1 MNATRKLKTDYHLL
15 AIILAMLAIGL
26 LILYSASTVVS
37 YSKFQTNG
45 YYFSHQL
52 LYGAVPGL
60 VVLYICSRLDYHR
73 WQKLAPFIILAC
85 ILALV
90 AVLIPGTGYQ
100 VGNARRWLSIGPVSL
115 QVAEFAK
122 LGLIIYVASWFDKRS
137 AEIKNFSTGMIP
149 LLSMIIVVL
158 GLIFLEP
165 DIGTMI
171 VTGMI
176 AITMLFVGGSQIKHL
191 MWIVG
196 GAIAALAVVVK
207 LEPYRVAR
215 FTTFLNPS
223 VDPTGVGYQI
233 NQALLAIGAGGFF
246 GYGYGQ
252 SRQKYNFLPEPMG
265 DSIFA
270 ITAEELGFL
279 RAALIIA
286 LYLVFALRALKV
298 AKHAPDT
305 FGRMLAIGVAAW
317 IFFQA
322 IINIGAISGV
332 LPLTGVPLPLV
343 SYGSSA
349 LIATLAGLGILL
361 NVSKQSRIYG

>member
-1 MNATRKLKTDYHLL
+1 MIVTRKLKPDYRLL
-15 AIILAMLAIGL
+15 TIILTMLAVGL

-37 YSKFQTNG
+37 YSKFQSNTS
-45 YYFSHQL
+45 YFIHQL
-52 LYGAVPGL
+52 LYGAIPGL
-60 VVLYICSRLDYHR
+60 VALYICSKIDYHK
-73 WQKLAPFIILAC
+73 WQKLAPFIIIAS
-85 ILALV
+85 ILALA
-90 AVLIPGTGYQ
+90 AVLIPGMGYE
-100 VGNARRWLSIGPVSL
+100 VGNARRWLLIGPVSL

-122 LGLIIYVASWFDKRS
+122 LGLIIYIASWLDKRS
-137 AEIKNFSTGMIP
+137 AEIKNFSTGLIP
-149 LLSMIIVVL
+149 LLVMIAVVL
-158 GLIFLEP
+158 GLIFFEP

-171 VTGMI
+171 VVGLI

-191 MWIVG
+191 MWVVG
-196 GAIAALAVVVK
+196 GALAALVVIVK
-207 LEPYRVAR
+207 MEPYRVAR

-223 VDPTGVGYQI
+223 VDPTGIGYQI

-252 SRQKYNFLPEPMG
+252 SRQKYNYLPEVMG

-279 RAALIIA
+279 RAGLIIV
-286 LYLVFALRALKV
+286 LYLAFTLRALKI
-298 AKHAPDT
+298 AKHAPDM
-305 FGRMLAIGVAAW
+305 FGRMLAIGIAAW
-317 IFFQA
+317 VSFQA

-349 LIATLAGLGILL
+349 LIATLAALGILL
-361 NVSKQSRIYG
+361 NVSKQSKIYG